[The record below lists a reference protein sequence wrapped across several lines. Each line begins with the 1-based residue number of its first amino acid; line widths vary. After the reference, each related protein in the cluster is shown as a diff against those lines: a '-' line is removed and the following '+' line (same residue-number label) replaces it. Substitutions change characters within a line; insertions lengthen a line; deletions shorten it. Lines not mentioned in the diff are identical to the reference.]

1 MVASTSRERNEY
13 GLFLFFDNF
22 TLLLSRIASCFNG
35 VDRPARLPLCAHYVD
50 KDPYSFALSDFRVL
64 FYKRS
69 REVPCISLLVAA
81 GFVLN
86 AICPLEYFSNMT
98 VMVEIVSRRVEFS
111 CALSVFA

>member
-1 MVASTSRERNEY
+1 MPIVLIKA
-13 GLFLFFDNF
+13 FIV
-22 TLLLSRIASCFNG
+22 LLYKHVFKIS
-35 VDRPARLPLCAHYVD
+35 
-50 KDPYSFALSDFRVL
+50 L

-86 AICPLEYFSNMT
+86 AICPLENFSNMA

-111 CALSVFA
+111 CALSVFV